1 MGREDGECDTASFV
15 HRAEAHDEIALRIIR
30 SASVRTVK
38 MNERAGGLSCGIDI
52 QTLISTLDGIR
63 NDRDD
68 LAEQGHVLVEGN
80 FIDFCVDI
88 TAHEGIRGT
97 CKSIKKNSVRCSP
110 VIDASAYDVININ
123 SKAEIGV
130 LKTIVPL
137 IEVCRGVV
145 SQIGPTS
152 NTPPPTIS
160 ATEVFV

>member
-38 MNERAGGLSCGIDI
+38 LNERAGGLSCGIDI
-52 QTLISTLDGIR
+52 QTLISAFDGIR
-63 NDRDD
+63 NDCDD

-88 TAHEGIRGT
+88 TAHEAIRGT
-97 CKSIKKNSVRCSP
+97 CKSTKKNSVRCSP
-110 VIDASAYDVININ
+110 VIDASAYDVIDIN

-160 ATEVFV
+160 AAEVFI

>member
-97 CKSIKKNSVRCSP
+97 CKSTKKNSVRCGP
-110 VIDASAYDVININ
+110 VIDASDMT
-123 SKAEIGV
+123 
-130 LKTIVPL
+130 L
-137 IEVCRGVV
+137 
-145 SQIGPTS
+145 
-152 NTPPPTIS
+152 
-160 ATEVFV
+160 

>member
-30 SASVRTVK
+30 STSVRAVK

-52 QTLISTLDGIR
+52 QTLISAFDGIR
-63 NDRDD
+63 NDCDD

-97 CKSIKKNSVRCSP
+97 CKSTKKNSVRLPGWKRSAVPSWNCSRTMLP
-110 VIDASAYDVININ
+110 F
-123 SKAEIGV
+123 
-130 LKTIVPL
+130 
-137 IEVCRGVV
+137 V
-145 SQIGPTS
+145 SIAPRAF
-152 NTPPPTIS
+152 II
-160 ATEVFV
+160 FFCW